1 MAHGRSLLVN
11 FVYCPPVGHVIEALH
26 YCHGYHR
33 ADPELRI
40 GLALHAGSP
49 TELATL
55 CPYIGDVYPVT
66 VDVFGPSADPGCLD
80 AVPAGWD
87 SIVDDDRGHQAAQR
101 AIFPGL
107 AGYYDLA
114 AARFS
119 AAGARLGTAGS
130 QPPRYSPGEQFR
142 LNLPAAAQARAGR
155 RLRDAARAAGGQPRI
170 AILPAGSGPRG
181 SYPSLRSWQLVL
193 AALRQRWPE
202 ALFCLVGKLRRDGRT
217 VTGFGRAELGE
228 LARSLPLLVDLV
240 DVPIV
245 EQLAAVA
252 ACDVIVSP
260 HSGFGMA
267 ALAVGTPWLS
277 IGGNLWP
284 EYYFNGVPFYSV
296 LPDVRRFPAY
306 TGLDGEPEPVDD
318 DGPRSPSMCRERILA
333 DLDEIVEGAARLIE
347 RRWPAETAMADHFRR
362 MLALRDGHADRIW
375 SVDAVHREYLPA
387 PGEQPPKTRGG

>member
-40 GLALHAGSP
+40 GLALLADSP
-49 TELATL
+49 TELARL
-55 CPYIGDVYPVT
+55 CPYIGDVFPVT
-66 VDVFGPSADPGCLD
+66 VDVFGRSVAPGCLD

-87 SIVDDDRGHQAAQR
+87 WVVDDSRGHQAAQR

-107 AGYYDLA
+107 ASYYDLA
-114 AARFS
+114 ADRFS
-119 AAGARLGTAGS
+119 AAGARLGAAGS
-130 QPPRYSPGEQFR
+130 QPPRYSAGEQFR
-142 LNLPAAAQARAGR
+142 LSLPVAARASARR
-155 RLRDAARAAGGQPRI
+155 RLRDAARGRSAQPCI
-170 AILPAGSGPRG
+170 AILPAGSGPR
-181 SYPSLRSWQLVL
+181 SAYPSVRSWQLVL
-193 AALRQRWPE
+193 AALSQRWPG

-217 VTGFGRAELGE
+217 VTGFGRSELDE
-228 LARSLPLLVDLV
+228 LAGSLPLVADLI
-240 DVPIV
+240 DLPIV

-267 ALAVGTPWLS
+267 ALAAGTPWLS
-277 IGGNLWP
+277 IAGNLWP

-296 LPDVRRFPAY
+296 LPDLRRFPAY
-306 TGLDGEPEPVDD
+306 TGLAGEPEPVDD
-318 DGPRSPSMCRERILA
+318 EGPRSPSMCRERIAA

-362 MLALRDGHADRIW
+362 MLALRDGRADRIW
-375 SVDAVHREYLPA
+375 SVDGVHRDYLPA
-387 PGEQPPKTRGG
+387 PGGQQATIPGG